1 MRFHIG
7 KMPPDPAFDPT
18 SSAWRKIR
26 EPPIAVYYLLGMP
39 LAAVTFAGLSVAI
52 AAVGDTSHPIVIRPG
67 DVTPARVFGV
77 LLLVAIG
84 FLTLLVVHEGLHV
97 LAHPGNGRTPNSVVG
112 VWPSRGVFYAHYE
125 GEISRNRLVL
135 MAALPFL
142 LLSVAPVALFW
153 VVGRVYLWL
162 AAVALVNGLASCF
175 DLLVIAIC
183 LAQVPARAV
192 LRNQGWDTY
201 WRRIDPEGDKVTR

>member
-7 KMPPDPAFDPT
+7 KIPPDPTFDP
-18 SSAWRKIR
+18 AAGGWRKIR
-26 EPPIAVYYLLGMP
+26 EPTMAVYYLLGMP
-39 LAAVTFAGLSVAI
+39 LAVVTFAALSVAI
-52 AAVGDTSHPIVIRPG
+52 AAVGDAGHPLVIRTAG
-67 DVTPARVFGV
+67 VTLGGVAGV
-77 LLLVAIG
+77 LLLVAGG
-84 FLTLLVVHEGLHV
+84 FIALLLVHEGIHV
-97 LAHPGNGRTPNSVVG
+97 LAHPGNGRTPHSVVG
-112 VWPSRGVFYAHYE
+112 VWPSRGVLYAHYD

-135 MAALPFL
+135 MVALPFL

-183 LAQVPARAV
+183 LSQVPARAV
-192 LRNQGWDTY
+192 LRNLGWDTY
-201 WRRIDPEGDKVTR
+201 WRPTARDPAAGTR